1 MQASDEAT
9 NRGSAVRAFTTQYP
23 RCHLMSSTASGV
35 FPTLRLKKGQ
45 ERRAMY
51 GHLWIYSNEIDTKKY
66 PLTGYIPGQVI
77 NVETSEGRWVGNGY
91 VNPHSLIAVR
101 LVSRD
106 REKPFTDKLLATR
119 LSVAAAHRD
128 RMFERPFYRLV
139 YGESDFLPGL
149 VIDRF
154 GDNFVVQINTTGMES
169 KKDAI
174 IESLQ
179 SLFGAKAIVLKCDM
193 PLRKME
199 NLELYSEVIGTL
211 PDEVIIEEHGA
222 KFSVDLNDGQ
232 KTGWFYDQRD
242 NRAALLPLV
251 KDKTVIDVC
260 SYVGAWGIGAATAG
274 AKQVICVDA
283 SASALEQVAVN
294 AKLNNVEDKVIS
306 AHGDAFDILKSLRTD
321 NMHSDI
327 VILDPPAF
335 VKRKKD
341 LRNGTEA
348 YTRLMRRGL
357 QLVNNDGILVTC
369 SCSFH
374 MPRDLFVQRLNQSGR
389 DVQRG
394 LQIFREGR
402 QGRDHPI
409 HPAMPETEYLKVLYA
424 RALGRI

>member
-1 MQASDEAT
+1 
-9 NRGSAVRAFTTQYP
+9 
-23 RCHLMSSTASGV
+23 MSRSASGV
-35 FPTLRLKKGQ
+35 YPTIRLKKGQ
-45 ERRAMY
+45 ERRVMY
-51 GHLWIYSNEIDTKKY
+51 GHLWIYSNEIDSKKY
-66 PLTGYIPGQVI
+66 PLTGYIPGQSI
-77 NVETSEGRWVGNGY
+77 NVETSEGRWIGTGY
-91 VNPHSLIAVR
+91 INPHSLIAIR

-106 REKPFTDKLLATR
+106 RERPFNESLIEQR
-119 LSVAAAHRD
+119 LNVAAAHRD

-154 GDNFVVQINTTGMES
+154 GDVFVVQINTAGMES

-174 IESLQ
+174 VKSLQ
-179 SLFGAKAIVLKCDM
+179 TLFAAKTVVLKCDLS
-193 PLRKME
+193 LRKLE
-199 NLELYSEVIGTL
+199 NLELYSETIGTL
-211 PDEVIIEEHGA
+211 PDEVIVEEHGA

-260 SYVGAWGIGAATAG
+260 SYVGAWGIGAAVAG
-274 AKQVICVDA
+274 AKQVICVDS
-283 SASALEQVAVN
+283 SAAALEQVAVN
-294 AKLNNVEDKVIS
+294 AKLNDVEGKVIS
-306 AHGDAFDILKSLRTD
+306 AQGDAFEILKSLRAD
-321 NMHSDI
+321 NHHSDI

-357 QLVNNDGILVTC
+357 QLVNDDGILVSC

-374 MPRDLFVQRLNQSGR
+374 MPRDLLVQRLSQAGK
-389 DVQRG
+389 DVERS
-394 LQIFREGR
+394 LQMFREGR

-424 RALGRI
+424 RVLGRI